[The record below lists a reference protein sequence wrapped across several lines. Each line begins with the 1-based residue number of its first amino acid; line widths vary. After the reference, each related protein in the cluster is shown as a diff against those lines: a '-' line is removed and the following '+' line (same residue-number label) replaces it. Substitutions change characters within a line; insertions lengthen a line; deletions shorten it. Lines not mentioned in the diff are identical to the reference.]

1 MSTTTTTTATGATPR
16 AGSAGPDPRPRSAD
30 GRRPRH
36 GSGRS
41 EGGVLVYL
49 AALVVVALTL
59 GPVLYAVFGGFR
71 TNAQLASDPAGM
83 PDPWVLDN
91 YRRVL
96 TESSFWTYALNSVAV
111 AFITTAVTV
120 IAGLMAAYPLA
131 RYQFR
136 WREPLFMV
144 FVVGLLFPATVAIIP
159 LFILVTR
166 DLSLGNTWWGVAL
179 PQAAF
184 ALPMT
189 IVILRPFLMA
199 IPREMEEAA
208 IVDGASRLQFFWRVL
223 LPLSAP
229 GAVTVGVLAFVASWN
244 AYLLPLLLLQ
254 GEMKTLPL
262 GVADF
267 SSQYSSDTAGV
278 FAFTTLAM
286 VPALIFFL
294 AMQKR
299 IVSGLQGAVKG

>member
-1 MSTTTTTTATGATPR
+1 MTTTTRPTTVPTGPATDHADDGGKGRKPR
-16 AGSAGPDPRPRSAD
+16 Q
-30 GRRPRH
+30 
-36 GSGRS
+36 GSGRG

-49 AALVVVALTL
+49 VALVVVGLTL
-59 GPVLYAVFGGFR
+59 GPVLYAVLGGFR
-71 TNAQLASDPAGM
+71 SNAQLAADPAGL
-83 PDPWVLDN
+83 PDPWLLDN

-96 TESSFWTYALNSVAV
+96 TGASFWTYAVNSIAIAV
-111 AFITTAVTV
+111 ITTVVTV
-120 IAGLMAAYPLA
+120 VFGLMAAYPLA
-131 RYQFR
+131 RYPFR
-136 WREPLFMV
+136 FREQLYMV

-159 LFILVTR
+159 LFILITR

-199 IPREMEEAA
+199 IPRELEEAA
-208 IVDGASRLQFFWRVL
+208 IIDGASRLQFFWRVL

-229 GAVTVGVLAFVASWN
+229 GAITVGVLAFVGSWN
-244 AYLLPLLLLQ
+244 AYLLPLLLLR

-267 SSQYSSDTAGV
+267 STQYSSDTAGV

-286 VPALIFFL
+286 IPALLFFL
-294 AMQKR
+294 ALQKR

>member
-1 MSTTTTTTATGATPR
+1 MSTTSVTGTP
-16 AGSAGPDPRPRSAD
+16 AQTPTGRSAPAPKL
-30 GRRPRH
+30 RRPRQ

-41 EGGVLVYL
+41 EGGVIVYL
-49 AALVVVALTL
+49 VALIVVALTL
-59 GPVLYAVFGGFR
+59 GPVLYAVLGGFR
-71 TNAQLASDPAGM
+71 SNAQLAADPAGL
-83 PDPWVLDN
+83 PDPWVLEN
-91 YRRVL
+91 YRQVIAR
-96 TESSFWTYALNSVAV
+96 SAFWTYAVNSLAVAV
-111 AFITTAVTV
+111 ITTVVTV
-120 IAGLMAAYPLA
+120 VCGLMAAYPLA

-136 WREPLFMV
+136 GREPLFMI
-144 FVVGLLFPATVAIIP
+144 FVVGLLFPATVAVIP
-159 LFILVTR
+159 LFILITQ
-166 DLSLGNTWWGVAL
+166 DLGLGNTWWGVAL

-208 IVDGASRLQFFWRVL
+208 IMDGASRLQFFWRVL

-229 GAVTVGVLAFVASWN
+229 GAITVGVLAFVGSWN
-244 AYLLPLLLLQ
+244 AYLLPLLLLR
-254 GEMKTLPL
+254 GDMKTLPL

-286 VPALIFFL
+286 IPALIFFL
-294 AMQKR
+294 AMQRR
-299 IVSGLQGAVKG
+299 IVNGLQGAVKG